1 MKSPYSKFIKVMLT
15 SERMSVERSGDIY
28 IVSNS
33 YYAVKIPC
41 CDYVSFFQPVSG
53 VFIPLLAGQRFIT
66 RNLHEIPKPEEGSTC
81 AKLFQSLNQHIP
93 AAPTPFLIERKTND
107 GKLKPARIFFTK
119 PSLCNPLFKP
129 TIFSPNSF
137 SSLIKRSKKA
147 SCFAKASAL
156 FFFTKASHSSCVP
169 SNFTFPD
176 ILFFV
181 SFTKPLKA
189 LS

>member
-1 MKSPYSKFIKVMLT
+1 MKSPYSKFIKLMLT
-15 SERMSVERSGDIY
+15 SERMIVERSGDIY

-119 PSLCNPLFKP
+119 PSLCNPETCVYILINSDMFDSLKEMFP
-129 TIFSPNSF
+129 TWYTLEGYRNSPILSD
-137 SSLIKRSKKA
+137 LDETH
-147 SCFAKASAL
+147 SAL
-156 FFFTKASHSSCVP
+156 
-169 SNFTFPD
+169 
-176 ILFFV
+176 ILPILYHGEV
-181 SFTKPLKA
+181 EKLVA
-189 LS
+189 GEY